1 MKYNFKG
8 LSDSEVAESREKYGT
23 NDLSPQKVESF
34 WDKLKENFKNP
45 IIIILCVALVVILV
59 LSFFDLTEWYE
70 AVAISLAVVL
80 ATLVSTLNEYQNEAS
95 FQKLQQEASQIKNK
109 VFRNSEITSILI
121 GDVVKGDLVLLQAGD
136 KVPADGYVYDGE
148 VKVNQASLTGESD
161 PVSKSKPADNFLF
174 NPQDLIDEHS
184 LFRGAVIEDG
194 EAIMKIEM
202 VGDKTVYGKL
212 SQELFETEQ
221 RLSPLQVKLANLA
234 KLISKVGY
242 IAGTLIFFA
251 FIFEKMLIMNQFDMA
266 KIGVYFNQF
275 DLVISDVMHAFVL
288 SIIII
293 VAAVPEGLPMMI
305 AIVLSLNMR
314 KMLKAKVLVRKLL
327 GIETAGSLNILFSDK
342 TGTITK
348 GHLLPKIFISGRLT
362 QYNSYNDISEKL
374 KEIVAVSIIGN
385 ASCIITDTGD
395 ILGGNSSERALMS
408 FLPKETLIKKHNI
421 EFTVENNILFNSTR
435 KFSAT
440 QVKTSSSIS
449 FNHADSITLIKGAAE
464 ILIEGCEYYYAEDG
478 SKQNITHLA
487 GLVDKLDQLAADGV
501 RLIAIAISTEKI
513 AESKNLPGNRILVG
527 IIGIMDEIREESIFS
542 IEEANHAG
550 VQVVMITG
558 DRRGTAVAIAKE
570 TGLLKSRDDL
580 VLTSAELNSYT
591 DEELENLLPK
601 LRVVA
606 RAFPT
611 DKSRLVRVA
620 QRTGR
625 VVGMTGDGVNDSA
638 ALKQADVGFA
648 MGSGSEVSKEAGSI
662 VILDDNFKSITNAV
676 RYGRT
681 IFKSIRKFLIFQLT
695 INVAAVTTALLGPFF
710 GIDFPLTIIQILW
723 INIIMDTLAA
733 LAFGGEPA
741 LKRFM
746 NEPPVTRTENIV
758 TKDMLSAILTGG
770 IFTTSFSMFFL
781 TFPPFR
787 ELFTRNGLPSE
798 EVFFTAFFN
807 LFVLMVTFNAFN
819 ARTEKINLLEHIYE
833 NKGFFR
839 VIGFIL
845 IMQVLITYVGGQE
858 ILRATPLNL
867 SEWMIVTLLAVLII
881 PVDLI
886 RKKIRNLIAD
896 RNKPAEAIAA

>member
-1 MKYNFKG
+1 MKYNIKG
-8 LSDSEVAESREKYGT
+8 LSDREVDESREKNGT
-23 NDLSPQKVESF
+23 NDLSPQKIESF

-45 IIIILCVALVVILV
+45 IIIILCVALVVILA
-59 LSFFDLTEWYE
+59 LSFFNLTEWYE
-70 AVAISLAVVL
+70 AVAISMAVIL
-80 ATLVSTLNEYQNEAS
+80 ATLVSTLNEYQNETS

-109 VFRNSEITSILI
+109 VFRNSELASILI
-121 GDVVKGDLVLLQAGD
+121 GEVVKGDYILLQAGD
-136 KVPADGYVYDGE
+136 KVPADGYVVEGE
-148 VKVNQASLTGESD
+148 IKVNQASLTGESD
-161 PVSKSKPADNFLF
+161 PVSKTKAPDDYKFD
-174 NPQDLIDEHS
+174 PQDLLDEHS
-184 LFRGAVIEDG
+184 LYRGAVIEDG
-194 EAIMKIEM
+194 EAVMIIDM

-221 RLSPLQVKLANLA
+221 RLSPLQVKLEALA
-234 KLISKVGY
+234 KTISRFGY
-242 IAGTLIFFA
+242 IAGSLIFFA
-251 FIFEKMLIMNQFDMA
+251 FIFEKIFIVYHFDLV
-266 KIGVYFNQF
+266 KISEYFRHF
-275 DLVISDVMHAFVL
+275 DLVINDVMHAFVL

-348 GHLLPKIFISGRLT
+348 GQLLPKIFITGDS
-362 QYNSYNDISEKL
+362 QEFNSFIDIPAHL
-374 KEIVAVSIIGN
+374 QEIVTTCILGN
-385 ASCIITDTGD
+385 ASCIITEKGD

-408 FLPKETLIKKHNI
+408 FLPKETRIKKHDSF
-421 EFTVENNILFNSTR
+421 FTVQNNILFNSSR

-440 QVKTSSSIS
+440 QIKTGENLP
-449 FNHADSITLIKGAAE
+449 FNNGDSITLIKGAAE
-464 ILIEGCEYYYAEDG
+464 ILTEGCEYCYGIDG
-478 SKQNITHLA
+478 SKIPLA
-487 GLVDKLDQLAADGV
+487 NLTGLIDKLDQLADAGV
-501 RLIAIAISTEKI
+501 RLIAIAVSEENIQDN
-513 AESKNLPGNRILVG
+513 KNLPSNRILVG
-527 IIGIMDEIREESIFS
+527 IIGIRDEIRAESTQS
-542 IEEANHAG
+542 IEEAAKAG

-570 TGLLKSRDDL
+570 TGLLKRRDDL
-580 VLTSAELNSYT
+580 VLTSAELNSYS
-591 DEELENLLPK
+591 DEELEHILPN

-662 VILDDNFKSITNAV
+662 VILDDNFTSITNAI

-681 IFKSIRKFLIFQLT
+681 IFRSIRKFLVFQLT
-695 INVAAVTTALLGPFF
+695 VNVAAVLTALLGPFF

-746 NEPPVTRTENIV
+746 DEPPVSRSESIL
-758 TKDMLSAILTGG
+758 TKDMLSAILVGG
-770 IFTTSFSMFFL
+770 IYTTTFSLFFL

-787 ELFTRNGLPSE
+787 ELFVRNGIPDE
-798 EVFFTAFFN
+798 GVFFTAFFN
-807 LFVLMVTFNAFN
+807 IFVLMITFNAFN
-819 ARTEKINLLEHIYE
+819 ARTEKINLFEHILE
-833 NKGFFR
+833 NMGFFR

-845 IMQVLITYVGGQE
+845 VIQIIITYVGGE

-867 SEWMIVTLLAVLII
+867 SEWMIILTFSFTII

-886 RKKIRNLIAD
+886 RKKIRDNSNRRKQSPGDI
-896 RNKPAEAIAA
+896 PS

>member
-1 MKYNFKG
+1 MKYHIKG
-8 LSDSEVAESREKYGT
+8 LSDWEVDESREKYGS
-23 NDLSPQKVESF
+23 NDLSPQKIESF
-34 WDKLKENFKNP
+34 WDKLRENFKNP

-59 LSFFDLTEWYE
+59 LSFIDLTQWYE

-80 ATLVSTLNEYQNEAS
+80 ATLVSTLNEYQNETS

-109 VFRNSEITSILI
+109 LFRNNEIASVLI
-121 GDVVKGDLVLLQAGD
+121 GEVVKGDYVLLQAGD
-136 KVPADGYVYDGE
+136 KVPADGYVVEGE
-148 VKVNQASLTGESD
+148 IKVNQASLTGESD
-161 PVSKSKPADNFLF
+161 PVSKTKAPDDYKFD
-174 NPQDLIDEHS
+174 PQDLLDEHS

-194 EAIMKIEM
+194 EAVMIIDM

-221 RLSPLQVKLANLA
+221 RLSPLQVKLEALA
-234 KLISKVGY
+234 KTISKFGY
-242 IAGTLIFFA
+242 IAGGLIFLA
-251 FIFEKMLIMNQFDMA
+251 FIFEKIFIVYHFDMVRIA
-266 KIGVYFNQF
+266 EYFRHV
-275 DLVISDVMHAFVL
+275 DMVINDVMHAFVL

-348 GHLLPKIFISGRLT
+348 GQLLPKVFITGDLKEF
-362 QYNSYNDISEKL
+362 NLFNDIPFEL
-374 KEIVAVSIIGN
+374 QEIISASIIGN
-385 ASCIITDTGD
+385 ASCIITEKGD
-395 ILGGNSSERALMS
+395 ILGGNTSERALMS

-421 EFTVENNILFNSTR
+421 EFTVLNNILFNSTR
-435 KFSAT
+435 KFSASQIRAGST
-440 QVKTSSSIS
+440 PSPFKGM
-449 FNHADSITLIKGAAE
+449 NSITLIKGAAE
-464 ILIEGCEYYYAEDG
+464 ILTEGCDHFYGTDG
-478 SKQNITHLA
+478 KQNQLINLTALI
-487 GLVDKLDQLAADGV
+487 DKLDQLAGDGV
-501 RLIAIAISTEKI
+501 RLIAVAVSNEEISDNK
-513 AESKNLPGNRILVG
+513 ALPGNRILVG
-527 IIGIMDEIREESIFS
+527 IIGIRDEIRKESIWS
-542 IEEANHAG
+542 IEEANNAG

-570 TGLLKSRDDL
+570 TGLLKHRDDL
-580 VLTSAELNSYT
+580 VLTSSELNSYT
-591 DEELENLLPK
+591 DEELEHILPK

-662 VILDDNFKSITNAV
+662 VILDDNFRSITNAV

-681 IFKSIRKFLIFQLT
+681 IFRSIRKFLVFQLT
-695 INVAAVTTALLGPFF
+695 VNVAAVCTALLGPFF

-746 NEPPVTRTENIV
+746 DEPPVSRSENIL
-758 TKDMLSAILTGG
+758 TRDMLSAVLTCG
-770 IFTTSFSMFFL
+770 IFTTAFSLFFL
-781 TFPPFR
+781 TYPPIR
-787 ELFTRNGLPSE
+787 ELFVRDGLPNQG
-798 EVFFTAFFN
+798 VFYTAFFN
-807 LFVLMVTFNAFN
+807 IFVLMVTFNAFN
-819 ARTEKINLLEHIYE
+819 ARTEKINLFEHIFE

-845 IMQVLITYVGGQE
+845 VVQVIITYIGGT
-858 ILRATPLNL
+858 ILRATPLNV
-867 SEWMIVTLLAVLII
+867 SEWMIILVLSITII

-886 RKKIRNLIAD
+886 RKKLRDNSN
-896 RNKPAEAIAA
+896 NKKRANEVSVS